1 MSAPNALANQT
12 SPYLQ
17 QHADNPVQWYPWGTE
32 ALQLAKQQNK
42 PILLSIG
49 YSACHWCHVMAHE
62 SFENEQTAAIM
73 NQHFINIKVDREERP
88 DLDKI
93 YQLAHNMLAQKA
105 GGWPLTMFLTPDDH
119 IPFFGGTYFP
129 PEPRHGL
136 PAFNEILQKVA
147 GFYQQGQEQIQQQNT
162 ALATALHQY
171 EHLASEQQANIS
183 ATPLH
188 EAIEQL
194 SENFDSVNGGFGGAP
209 KFPHLTNLEFLF
221 DHYWVMQQQGK
232 AAPETL
238 EMALF
243 SLKKMVLGGIYDHIG
258 GGLCRYSVDE
268 LWMIPHFEKM
278 LYDNGPF
285 LSVCA
290 KAYQICQLTDRVEDA
305 KLFKRVLQQS
315 ADWVMREMQSPEG
328 GFYST
333 LDADSEGEE
342 GKFYVWQQ
350 EDVKQLLDEETY
362 ELFATQFG
370 LNWKPNFEGAWHLHT
385 FRERSELAE
394 KFNLP
399 IETVDEKLDQACT
412 ILFKQR
418 EQRIRP
424 HRDEK
429 TLVSWNGLMIKGL
442 AMAGR
447 VLGRDDYVQ
456 AAQKAVDFI
465 QQTMWERGRL
475 KATYKDGKAH
485 LNAYLDDYAF
495 LLDGLLE
502 LLQTDWRNQDL
513 SLAIQLAEVLLAD
526 FADPEKGGF
535 YFTAHSHEALIS
547 RPKSYADESMPSGNG
562 VAASALHRL
571 GHLLVEARFYTAS
584 EKVLNAAWAH
594 IEQLPY
600 AHGALLLA
608 LNEFMNPSQTIIL
621 RGKPELVAEW
631 KAVYI
636 ASAQPHQVCFA
647 IPKQLEDDMPVVR
660 QTQADIVA
668 YVCTGMQCDAP
679 ITDIEAFKQCLK
691 AS

>member
-1 MSAPNALANQT
+1 MSTTNALAHET

-17 QHADNPVQWYPWGTE
+17 QHADNPVQWHPWGEE

-62 SFENEQTAAIM
+62 SFEDEQTAAIM
-73 NQHFINIKVDREERP
+73 NEHFINIKVDREERP

-93 YQLAHNMLAQKA
+93 YQLAHNMISQKA
-105 GGWPLTMFLTPDDH
+105 GGWPLTMFLTPDEH

-129 PEPRHGL
+129 PVARHGL
-136 PAFNEILQKVA
+136 PAFNEILQKIS
-147 GFYQQGQEQIQQQNT
+147 GFYQQGKEQIQQQSAALT
-162 ALATALHQY
+162 AALHQY
-171 EHLASEQQANIS
+171 EHFVNDEKASIS
-183 ATPLH
+183 AAPLH

-194 SENFDSVNGGFGGAP
+194 TDNFDSVQGGFGGAP
-209 KFPHLTNLEFLF
+209 KFPHLTNLEFIF
-221 DHYWVMQQQGK
+221 DHYWTMQQQDN
-232 AAPETL
+232 ADVQSL

-243 SLKKMVLGGIYDHIG
+243 SLKKMVLGGIYDQLG

-285 LSVCA
+285 LVVCS
-290 KAYQICQLTDRVEDA
+290 KAYQICQLTDRTEDA
-305 KLFKRVLQQS
+305 KLFKRVIQDS
-315 ADWVMREMQSPEG
+315 ADWVIREMQSPEG

-342 GKFYVWQQ
+342 GKFYAW
-350 EDVKQLLDEETY
+350 ERDEIKQLLDAETY
-362 ELFATQFG
+362 ELFAAQFG
-370 LNWKPNFEGAWHLHT
+370 LNWKPNFEGKWHLHG
-385 FRERSELAE
+385 FRERVALAE
-394 KFNLP
+394 KFELP
-399 IETVDEKLDQACT
+399 IETVDEKIDYARA
-412 ILFKQR
+412 ILFQQR

-429 TLVSWNGLMIKGL
+429 VLVSWNGLMIKGL

-456 AAQKAVDFI
+456 AAQKSVDFI
-465 QQTMWERGRL
+465 QQSMWEQGRL
-475 KATYKDGKAH
+475 KATYKDGKAR

-495 LLDGLLE
+495 LLDGQLE
-502 LLQTDWRNQDL
+502 LLKTDWRNQDL
-513 SLAIQLAEVLLAD
+513 SFAIQLAEVLLAE
-526 FADPEKGGF
+526 FADPKTGSF
-535 YFTAHSHEALIS
+535 YFTAHRHEALIS

-562 VAASALHRL
+562 IAALALHRL
-571 GHLLVEARFYTAS
+571 GHLLVETRFYTAS

-594 IEQLPY
+594 IQQLPY

-608 LNEFMNPSQTIIL
+608 LNEFINPCQTIIL
-621 RGKPELVAEW
+621 RGEPELVAQW
-631 KAVYI
+631 KTAYLEL
-636 ASAQPHQVCFA
+636 AKPHQVCFA
-647 IPKQLEDDMPVVR
+647 IPKQLKDDMPVVR

-668 YVCTGMQCDAP
+668 YVCSGMQCDAP
-679 ITDIEAFKQCLK
+679 ITDIETFKQCLK
-691 AS
+691 G